1 MRSPGDVW
9 EVRKGR
15 KRVKKLMIICL
26 IIALAMAVLD
36 ATYSERIE
44 PDEVFPMAN
53 QHIVWTHEKN
63 P

>member
-1 MRSPGDVW
+1 MR
-9 EVRKGR
+9 
-15 KRVKKLMIICL
+15 KLMIVCVAFAL
-26 IIALAMAVLD
+26 IMAVLD

>member
-1 MRSPGDVW
+1 MR
-9 EVRKGR
+9 
-15 KRVKKLMIICL
+15 KLMIICVL
-26 IIALAMAVLD
+26 VALAMAVLD

-44 PDEVFPMAN
+44 PVEVFPMSN

>member
-1 MRSPGDVW
+1 MR
-9 EVRKGR
+9 
-15 KRVKKLMIICL
+15 KLMIVCV
-26 IIALAMAVLD
+26 ALALIMAVLD

>member
-1 MRSPGDVW
+1 MRPESDVRQ
-9 EVRKGR
+9 VREGGEGVR
-15 KRVKKLMIICL
+15 KLMIVCV
-26 IIALAMAVLD
+26 ALALIMAVLD

-53 QHIVWTHEKN
+53 KHIVWTHEKN

>member
-1 MRSPGDVW
+1 MRPASDVW
-9 EVRKGR
+9 EVREGGEGVR
-15 KRVKKLMIICL
+15 KLMFICL
-26 IIALAMAVLD
+26 AVALFMAVLD

-53 QHIVWTHEKN
+53 QHIIWTHEKN

>member
-1 MRSPGDVW
+1 M
-9 EVRKGR
+9 
-15 KRVKKLMIICL
+15 KKLMIVCL
-26 IIALAMAVLD
+26 AVALFMVVLD

-53 QHIVWTHEKN
+53 KHIIWMHEKN

>member
-1 MRSPGDVW
+1 M
-9 EVRKGR
+9 
-15 KRVKKLMIICL
+15 KKLMIICVL
-26 IIALAMAVLD
+26 VALAMAVLD
-36 ATYSERIE
+36 ATYCERIE